1 MAASTSGSV
10 PSQLSSAFAA
20 GVVGALALC
29 GVAWLM
35 AKMRIFSLLH
45 CHISLP
51 IGREWLY
58 SRLVWGG
65 IFGLFFVLPVWSGKT
80 AKRGLL
86 FGLLPSLFQL
96 FVVFPL
102 LLHKQVMGLNFGYT
116 TPLFVVVLN
125 LFWGL
130 VTAGWLAML
139 G

>member
-1 MAASTSGSV
+1 MAGSTSGSV

-20 GVVGALALC
+20 GVVGALVLC
-29 GVAWLM
+29 GAAWLM
-35 AKMRIFSLLH
+35 VKMQIFSLLH
-45 CHISLP
+45 CSISLP
-51 IGREWLY
+51 IGREWIY

-65 IFGLFFVLPVWSGKT
+65 LFGLFFVLPIWTGKT

-86 FGLLPSLFQL
+86 FGLLPALFQL

-116 TPLFVVVLN
+116 TPLFVVALN
-125 LFWGL
+125 LLWGL
-130 VTAGWLAML
+130 ATAGWLAML